1 MLIRF
6 GFRESLFYPSL
17 FVLFLFLRRL
27 IKFFLE
33 VYLLQKKL
41 SYNLVL
47 IMFIFEIIIGLIF
60 LINRNKKSTSVTSE
74 FMGIPLIKEDSSLK
88 RPDSN
93 LKVILLIIFA
103 SHFEII
109 GAISRRYLTINEIG
123 KGSNL
128 YDEYHAK
135 YRSSEIIIASLLC
148 LFAFRMKI
156 YRHHAFSLIIIL
168 ICLIVIYITEI
179 KCKIDNLMFCIL
191 ILISSI
197 CRVFLD
203 TIEKYLFETD
213 FVDIYKI
220 TIFEG
225 VIDTIVTCFL
235 FFFDGPKDEFMS
247 LINNTI
253 DGKDES
259 KDFIYWIGFFLLFVY
274 GAFSGL
280 KNIAR
285 RYTVKINS
293 PMTRA
298 LAESILDPIFILYGY
313 LNRDKNKNK
322 IKMEDNEKPV
332 MISFIITLI
341 CSFIMVFCSCIYNEL
356 FVLFCFGLERKTHLY
371 VLHTNSNLEL
381 TQNDNRNS
389 YSEDESDQNSMI

>member
-1 MLIRF
+1 MLIKF

-17 FVLFLFLRRL
+17 FVLFLFIRRI

-41 SYNLVL
+41 SYILIL
-47 IMFIFEIIIGLIF
+47 IMFISEIVIGLIF
-60 LINRNKKSTSVTSE
+60 LFKRNKKKGNSVTSE
-74 FMGIPLIKEDSSLK
+74 FMGIPLIKEVSTLK

-93 LKVILLIIFA
+93 LKVIVLIIFA
-103 SHFEII
+103 SHFVII
-109 GAISRRYLTINEIG
+109 GAISRRYLTNNEIS
-123 KGSNL
+123 KESNL

-148 LFAFRMKI
+148 LFTLKMKI
-156 YRHHAFSLIIIL
+156 YKHHAFSLIVIL
-168 ICLIVIYITEI
+168 MCLIVIFITEI
-179 KCKIDNLMFCIL
+179 RCGIDNLTYCIL

-203 TIEKYLFETD
+203 TIEKYLFDTD

-225 VIDTIVTCFL
+225 VIDTIFTCFL
-235 FFFDGPKDEFMS
+235 YFFDGPKDEFRK

-253 DGKDES
+253 DNKDEP
-259 KDFIYWIGFFLLFVY
+259 KGLIYWIGILLLLVY

-280 KNIAR
+280 KNICR
-285 RYTVKINS
+285 RYTVKKNS

-298 LAESILDPIFILYGY
+298 LAESILDPILILYGY
-313 LNRDKNKNK
+313 LNRDKNK
-322 IKMEDNEKPV
+322 IKSEDNRKV
-332 MISFIITLI
+332 IISFIVTFI
-341 CSFIMVFCSCIYNEL
+341 CSILMIFCSCVYNEI
-356 FVLFCFGLERKTHLY
+356 FVLFCCGLERKTHLY
-371 VLHTNSNLEL
+371 VLHTNSNLEM
-381 TQNDNRNS
+381 TENDNKNTSLEDDSERNS
-389 YSEDESDQNSMI
+389 TI

>member
-1 MLIRF
+1 MLIKF

-17 FVLFLFLRRL
+17 FVLFLFIRRI

-41 SYNLVL
+41 SYILIL
-47 IMFIFEIIIGLIF
+47 IMFISEIVIGLIF
-60 LINRNKKSTSVTSE
+60 LFKRNKKKGNSVTSE
-74 FMGIPLIKEDSSLK
+74 FMGIPLIKEVSTLK

-93 LKVILLIIFA
+93 LKVIVLIIFA
-103 SHFEII
+103 SHFVII
-109 GAISRRYLTINEIG
+109 GAISRRYLTNNEIS
-123 KGSNL
+123 KESNL

-148 LFAFRMKI
+148 LFTLKMKI
-156 YRHHAFSLIIIL
+156 YKHHAFSLIVIL
-168 ICLIVIYITEI
+168 MCLIVIFITEI
-179 KCKIDNLMFCIL
+179 RCGIDNLTYCIL

-203 TIEKYLFETD
+203 TIEKYLFDTD

-225 VIDTIVTCFL
+225 VIDTIFTCFL
-235 FFFDGPKDEFMS
+235 YFFDGPKDEFRK

-253 DGKDES
+253 DNKDEP
-259 KDFIYWIGFFLLFVY
+259 KGLIYWIGILLLFAY

-280 KNIAR
+280 KNISR
-285 RYTVKINS
+285 RYTVKKNS

-298 LAESILDPIFILYGY
+298 LAESILDPILILYGY
-313 LNRDKNKNK
+313 LNRDKNK
-322 IKMEDNEKPV
+322 IKSEDNKKV
-332 MISFIITLI
+332 IISFIVTFI
-341 CSFIMVFCSCIYNEL
+341 CSILMIFCSCVYNEL
-356 FVLFCFGLERKTHLY
+356 FVLFCCGLERKTHLY
-371 VLHTNSNLEL
+371 VLHTNSNLEM
-381 TQNDNRNS
+381 TENDNKNTSLEDDSERNS
-389 YSEDESDQNSMI
+389 TI

>member
-1 MLIRF
+1 MLIKF

-17 FVLFLFLRRL
+17 FVLFLFIRRI

-41 SYNLVL
+41 SYILIL
-47 IMFIFEIIIGLIF
+47 IMFISEIVIGLIF
-60 LINRNKKSTSVTSE
+60 LFKRNKKKGNSVTSE
-74 FMGIPLIKEDSSLK
+74 FMGIPLIKEVSTLK

-93 LKVILLIIFA
+93 LKVIVLIIFA
-103 SHFEII
+103 SHFVII
-109 GAISRRYLTINEIG
+109 GAISRRYLTNNEIS
-123 KGSNL
+123 KESNL

-148 LFAFRMKI
+148 LFTLKMKI
-156 YRHHAFSLIIIL
+156 YKHHAFSLIVIL
-168 ICLIVIYITEI
+168 MCLIVIFITEI
-179 KCKIDNLMFCIL
+179 RCGIDNLTYCIL

-203 TIEKYLFETD
+203 TIEKYLFDTD

-225 VIDTIVTCFL
+225 VIDTIFTCFL
-235 FFFDGPKDEFMS
+235 YFFDGPKDEFRK

-253 DGKDES
+253 DNKDEP
-259 KDFIYWIGFFLLFVY
+259 KGLIYWIGILLLLVY

-280 KNIAR
+280 KNICR
-285 RYTVKINS
+285 RYTVKKNS

-298 LAESILDPIFILYGY
+298 LAESILDPILILYGY
-313 LNRDKNKNK
+313 LNRDKDK
-322 IKMEDNEKPV
+322 IKSEDNKKV
-332 MISFIITLI
+332 IISFIVTFI
-341 CSFIMVFCSCIYNEL
+341 CSILMIFCSCVYNEI
-356 FVLFCFGLERKTHLY
+356 FVLFCCGLERKTHLY
-371 VLHTNSNLEL
+371 VLHTNSNLEM
-381 TQNDNRNS
+381 TENDNKNTSLEDDSERNS
-389 YSEDESDQNSMI
+389 TI

>member
-1 MLIRF
+1 MLIKF

-17 FVLFLFLRRL
+17 FVLFLFIRRI
-27 IKFFLE
+27 IKFVLE

-41 SYNLVL
+41 SYILVL
-47 IMFIFEIIIGLIF
+47 IMFIFEIVIGYIF
-60 LINRNKKSTSVTSE
+60 LFNRNKKKDNSVTSE
-74 FMGIPLIKEDSSLK
+74 FMGIPLIKEVSTLK

-93 LKVILLIIFA
+93 LKVIVLIIFA

-109 GAISRRYLTINEIG
+109 GAISRRYLTNNEIS
-123 KGSNL
+123 KESNL

-148 LFAFRMKI
+148 LFTLKMKI
-156 YRHHAFSLIIIL
+156 YKHHAFSLIFIL

-179 KCKIDNLMFCIL
+179 KCGIDNLMYCIF

-203 TIEKYLFETD
+203 TIEKYLFDID

-225 VIDTIVTCFL
+225 IIDSIFTCGL
-235 FFFDGPKDEFMS
+235 FFFDVPKDELMK

-253 DGKDES
+253 DDKDEA
-259 KDFIYWIGFFLLFVY
+259 KGLLYWIGILLLFAY
-274 GAFSGL
+274 GAISGL
-280 KNIAR
+280 KNISR
-285 RYTVKINS
+285 RYTVKKNS

-313 LNRDKNKNK
+313 LNRDKNK
-322 IKMEDNEKPV
+322 IKSEDNEKQV
-332 MISFIITLI
+332 LVSFIVTFI
-341 CSFIMVFCSCIYNEL
+341 CSFLMIFCSCVYNEI
-356 FVLFCFGLERKTHLY
+356 FVLFCCGLEKKTHLY
-371 VLHTNSNLEL
+371 VLHTTSNLEL
-381 TQNDNRNS
+381 TEKDNNNS
-389 YSEDESDQNSMI
+389 SYDDSEQNSII

>member
-1 MLIRF
+1 MLIKF

-17 FVLFLFLRRL
+17 FVLFLFIRRI
-27 IKFFLE
+27 IKFVLE

-41 SYNLVL
+41 SYILVL
-47 IMFIFEIIIGLIF
+47 IMFIFEIVIGYIF
-60 LINRNKKSTSVTSE
+60 LFNRNKKKDNSVTSE
-74 FMGIPLIKEDSSLK
+74 FMGIPLIKEVSSLK

-93 LKVILLIIFA
+93 LKVIVLIIFA

-109 GAISRRYLTINEIG
+109 GAISRRYLTNNEIS
-123 KGSNL
+123 KESNL

-148 LFAFRMKI
+148 LFTLKMKI
-156 YRHHAFSLIIIL
+156 YKHHAFSLIFIL

-179 KCKIDNLMFCIL
+179 KCGIDNLMYCIF

-203 TIEKYLFETD
+203 TIEKYLFDID

-225 VIDTIVTCFL
+225 IIDSIFTCGL
-235 FFFDGPKDEFMS
+235 FFFDVPKDELMK

-253 DGKDES
+253 DDKDEA
-259 KDFIYWIGFFLLFVY
+259 KGFIYWIGILFLFVY
-274 GAFSGL
+274 GALSAL
-280 KNIAR
+280 KNISR
-285 RYTVKINS
+285 RYTVKKNS

-313 LNRDKNKNK
+313 LNRDKNK
-322 IKMEDNEKPV
+322 IKSEDNEIQV
-332 MISFIITLI
+332 MVSFIVTFI
-341 CSFIMVFCSCIYNEL
+341 CSFLMVFCSCVYNEI
-356 FVLFCFGLERKTHLY
+356 FVLFCCGLERKTHLY
-371 VLHTNSNLEL
+371 VLHTTSNLEL
-381 TQNDNRNS
+381 TEKDNNNS
-389 YSEDESDQNSMI
+389 SYDDSEQNSII

>member
-1 MLIRF
+1 MLIKF

-17 FVLFLFLRRL
+17 FVLFLFIRRI

-41 SYNLVL
+41 SYILIL
-47 IMFIFEIIIGLIF
+47 IMFISEIVIGLIF
-60 LINRNKKSTSVTSE
+60 LFKRNKKKGNSVTSE
-74 FMGIPLIKEDSSLK
+74 FMGIPLIKEVSTLK

-93 LKVILLIIFA
+93 LKVIVLIIFA
-103 SHFEII
+103 SHFVII
-109 GAISRRYLTINEIG
+109 GAISRRYLTNNEIS
-123 KGSNL
+123 KESNL

-148 LFAFRMKI
+148 LFTLKMKI
-156 YRHHAFSLIIIL
+156 YKHHAFSLIVIL
-168 ICLIVIYITEI
+168 MCLIVIFITEI
-179 KCKIDNLMFCIL
+179 RCGIDNLTYCIL

-203 TIEKYLFETD
+203 TIEKYLFDTD

-225 VIDTIVTCFL
+225 VIDTIFTCFL
-235 FFFDGPKDEFMS
+235 YFFDGPKDEFRK

-253 DGKDES
+253 DNKDEP
-259 KDFIYWIGFFLLFVY
+259 KGLIYWIGILLLLVY

-280 KNIAR
+280 KNICR
-285 RYTVKINS
+285 RYTVKKNS

-298 LAESILDPIFILYGY
+298 LAESILDPILILYGY
-313 LNRDKNKNK
+313 LNRDKNK
-322 IKMEDNEKPV
+322 IKSEDNKKV
-332 MISFIITLI
+332 IISFIVTFI
-341 CSFIMVFCSCIYNEL
+341 CSILMIFCSCVYNEL
-356 FVLFCFGLERKTHLY
+356 FVLFCCGLERKTHLY
-371 VLHTNSNLEL
+371 VLHTNSNLEM
-381 TQNDNRNS
+381 TESDNKNTSLEDDSERNS
-389 YSEDESDQNSMI
+389 TI

>member
-1 MLIRF
+1 MLIKF

-17 FVLFLFLRRL
+17 FVLFLFIRRI
-27 IKFFLE
+27 IKFVLE

-41 SYNLVL
+41 SYILVL
-47 IMFIFEIIIGLIF
+47 IMFIFEIVIGYIF
-60 LINRNKKSTSVTSE
+60 LFNRNKKKDNSVTSE
-74 FMGIPLIKEDSSLK
+74 FMGIPLIKEVSSLK

-93 LKVILLIIFA
+93 LKVIVLIIFA

-109 GAISRRYLTINEIG
+109 GAISRRYLTNNEIS
-123 KGSNL
+123 KESNL

-148 LFAFRMKI
+148 LFTLKMKI
-156 YRHHAFSLIIIL
+156 YKHHAFSLIFIL

-179 KCKIDNLMFCIL
+179 KCGIDNLMYCIF

-203 TIEKYLFETD
+203 TIEKYLFDID

-225 VIDTIVTCFL
+225 IIDSIFTCGL
-235 FFFDGPKDEFMS
+235 FFFDVPKDELMK

-253 DGKDES
+253 DDKDEA
-259 KDFIYWIGFFLLFVY
+259 KGFIYWIGILFLFVY
-274 GAFSGL
+274 GALSAL
-280 KNIAR
+280 KNISR
-285 RYTVKINS
+285 RYTVKKNS

-313 LNRDKNKNK
+313 LNRDKNKS
-322 IKMEDNEKPV
+322 EDNEIQV
-332 MISFIITLI
+332 MVSFIVTFI
-341 CSFIMVFCSCIYNEL
+341 CSFLMVFCSCVYNEI
-356 FVLFCFGLERKTHLY
+356 FVLFCCGLERKTHLY
-371 VLHTNSNLEL
+371 VLHTTSNLEL
-381 TQNDNRNS
+381 TEKDNNNS
-389 YSEDESDQNSMI
+389 SYDDSEQNSII